1 MNNIKISLRN
11 YSKDKERYKK
21 YRKQL
26 LELLNENNSKLNFDL
41 KIIARILDT
50 KTDSDFGEETNTY
63 AAMHSIVQDD
73 RALIEIDSMI
83 FDYFEKNDE
92 LMVRIC
98 LFHEFCHID
107 DLHYIASFP
116 YFKGRAV
123 DSMKLT
129 SINEINIF
137 IGILFW
143 TEYYAYSKT
152 FLNFKKFDQYI
163 SIYDL
168 EKNYI
173 SLQKQITKGKTIE
186 NKKLRDKL
194 LIGAIIK
201 VNVYTHFV
209 AMNLASTKFGDK
221 RKIKDKNKIFDEETH
236 EIVTGML
243 EKFSYYANELTK
255 YRSDNKFITYL
266 RKLGDYINFEYNEI
280 FDVKLAKKD
289 NYFVHYI

>member
-1 MNNIKISLRN
+1 
-11 YSKDKERYKK
+11 
-21 YRKQL
+21 
-26 LELLNENNSKLNFDL
+26 
-41 KIIARILDT
+41 
-50 KTDSDFGEETNTY
+50 
-63 AAMHSIVQDD
+63 
-73 RALIEIDSMI
+73 
-83 FDYFEKNDE
+83 
-92 LMVRIC
+92 MVRIC

-194 LIGAIIK
+194 LIGTIIK
-201 VNVYTHFV
+201 VNVYTNFL

-221 RKIKDKNKIFDEETH
+221 RKIKDKNKIFDEDTH

-255 YRSDNKFITYL
+255 YRNDNKFITYL

-280 FDVKLAKKD
+280 FDVKLAKND